1 MLPEYIVLDIETTGL
16 SRDRHKITELAA
28 VKVKDGEIVEEFQTL
43 VNPEQHI
50 PAFITSLTGISN
62 EMVKDAPKI
71 DKALPDFL
79 NFLGNNVI
87 IGHNVTFDYRF
98 IEHNAQKIKKDFK
111 NQRLCTRKLANR
123 IYRHLPSKS
132 LGYLC
137 EYFDIKNLQAH
148 RALTDVLAT
157 TELFQKFLNILQDN
171 EITNPDALFHFE
183 KLSPIKCAKIIK
195 PVEYIY

>member
-1 MLPEYIVLDIETTGL
+1 MLPEYIVLDIESTGL
-16 SRDRHKITELAA
+16 SRDKHKITELAA
-28 VKVKDGEIVEEFQTL
+28 VKVKDGEIVDEFQTL

-50 PAFITSLTGISN
+50 PSFITSLTGISN

-71 DKALPDFL
+71 NEALPKFLDFL
-79 NFLGNNVI
+79 GDNVI
-87 IGHNVTFDYRF
+87 IGHNVTFDYKF
-98 IEHNAQKIKKDFK
+98 IEHNAQLLDLPFK
-111 NQRLCTRKLANR
+111 NPKLCTRKLANR

-137 EYFDIKNLQAH
+137 EYLDIKNLQAH

-157 TELFQKFLNILQDN
+157 TELFQKFLNVLQEN

-183 KLSPIKCAKIIK
+183 KLSPQKCAKILNSQ
-195 PVEYIY
+195 